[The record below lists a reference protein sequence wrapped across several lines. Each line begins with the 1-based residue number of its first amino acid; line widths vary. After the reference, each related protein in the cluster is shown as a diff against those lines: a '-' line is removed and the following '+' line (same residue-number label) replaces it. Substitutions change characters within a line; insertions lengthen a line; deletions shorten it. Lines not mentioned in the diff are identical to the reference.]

1 LGNGPIEQSTYSV
14 DVLKYQTFDK
24 KGAENQFLG
33 DFLGQK
39 SENGSQI

>member
-1 LGNGPIEQSTYSV
+1 MAQQ
-14 DVLKYQTFDK
+14 KYQTFDK

-39 SENGSQI
+39 SENGSQFGQDI